1 MKEKKTQ
8 INFID
13 KECIITDTS
22 VNCGF
27 SFDLKD
33 VETCDLKFLNY
44 KLHEELLRRGEL

>member
-1 MKEKKTQ
+1 MKKKQTQ
-8 INFID
+8 INFMD
-13 KECIITDTS
+13 KKCIITDRS

-44 KLHEELLRRGEL
+44 KLYEELLRRGEV